1 MNGITGNNTMGF
13 QFNAISDPRVGRD
26 HVLVIVIP
34 LMVLGVII
42 ASVPLFGSIRHNR
55 AMRAG
60 RIETTESAR
69 QEADFWHRMLGR
81 RKDPRVVATPVLV
94 SNEEVARIGVPPGA
108 HHTVNGESVWTTP
121 R

>member
-1 MNGITGNNTMGF
+1 MN
-13 QFNAISDPRVGRD
+13 
-26 HVLVIVIP
+26 VLVIVIP

-42 ASVPLFGSIRHNR
+42 ATVPVLFASIRHNR

-60 RIETTESAR
+60 QIETTESAR

-81 RKDPRVVATPVLV
+81 RRDHRVVATPELV
-94 SNEEVARIGVPPGA
+94 SDEEVARIGVPPEA
-108 HHTVNGESVWTTP
+108 RHTVNGESVWSTP